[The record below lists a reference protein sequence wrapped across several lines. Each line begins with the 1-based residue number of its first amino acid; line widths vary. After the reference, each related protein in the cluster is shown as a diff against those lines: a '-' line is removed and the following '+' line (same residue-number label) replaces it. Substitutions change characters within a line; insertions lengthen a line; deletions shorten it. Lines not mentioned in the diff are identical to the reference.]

1 MHKKSSEF
9 SWGRSPSLFKQL
21 FTHTHTLTGIS
32 LVEIESAYAWQ
43 LTQKHSSLPLAGRL
57 LASAPGHLQNTAHPQ
72 LIWHWRWM
80 DGSVWMGD
88 GRFVG
93 EEGVCWAMRD
103 PVQSQPRAGGGP
115 QTTTAAPI
123 LMAQTKRAPSAAP
136 ASGPPSPPQG
146 KVHHSPERS
155 PQSSPP
161 LSSSSCPVLFV
172 QPGRITWSRGRTWGP
187 NHTGLNAFTCD
198 PHS

>member
-57 LASAPGHLQNTAHPQ
+57 LALLGVYKTLHTPSWSGT
-72 LIWHWRWM
+72 
-80 DGSVWMGD
+80 GD
-88 GRFVG
+88 GWTGLCEWEMVG
-93 EEGVCWAMRD
+93 LWERREVVERWGILYSLSRGRAEA
-103 PVQSQPRAGGGP
+103 PRQQQLPPFWWHKQKG
-115 QTTTAAPI
+115 
-123 LMAQTKRAPSAAP
+123 LPSAAP